1 MPRSDAFREA
11 VYREY
16 MEFFEKAERNRRWSV
31 FNDIPWDQLDPSD
44 PSKRND
50 EAALLAETFTG
61 VEMYL
66 PDYVAGGINV
76 VRETFGQGWFN
87 ANWGYEESKHALA
100 LREWLVRSGHRTKE
114 QMFAFEKAIL
124 EKTWTLPFK
133 TARQMT
139 FYGAVQEQS
148 TFMMYKHQLDRAR
161 GRGDEVLATVYSHIS
176 KDEAAHAD
184 FYRTVMSLEL
194 FEDRPGTIS
203 DMALVF
209 KNFRMPADELVPDY
223 QARTEKMREDG
234 GVDRGVFLKEVWFP
248 TLKKLDVTRQEVT
261 QASIELRKN
270 GLKDAA

>member
-1 MPRSDAFREA
+1 MSRNDAFREA

-31 FNDIPWDQLDPSD
+31 FNDIPWDQVDRVP
-44 PSKRND
+44 KNE
-50 EAALLAETFTG
+50 EAAYLAETFVG

-66 PDYVAGGINV
+66 PDYVAGGINI
-76 VRETFGQGWFN
+76 VRDTFGQGWFN

-100 LREWLVRSGHRTKE
+100 LREWLVKSGHRTKE
-114 QMFAFEKAIL
+114 QMFEFEKTIL
-124 EKTWTLPFK
+124 GKQWTLPFK
-133 TARQMT
+133 TPRQMT
-139 FYGAVQEQS
+139 FYGAIQEQA

-161 GRGDEVLATVYSHIS
+161 ARGDETLAMIYSHVS

-184 FYRTVMSLEL
+184 FYRKVIALEIE
-194 FEDRPGTIS
+194 EDRPGTIN
-203 DMALVF
+203 DIAFVF
-209 KNFRMPADELVPDY
+209 KNFRMPADDLVPEYD
-223 QARTEKMREDG
+223 ARTEKMRENG

-261 QASIELRKN
+261 AASIELRK